1 MMHPSTN
8 GQLCDRAR
16 QWASLR
22 VDDEISELEEALLD
36 AHLARCACCSA
47 FAEETG
53 RVAAALRSVAQ
64 ERPEAPV
71 VISIPRRRRRV
82 RVLGT
87 AVACTLALAAALAG
101 SLVGVADHASTP
113 TVQATKRTAMI
124 ASAEPAIE
132 LRVLRRPGLQSSHP
146 IPHNRVMVGDVG

>member
-1 MMHPSTN
+1 MMRPSTH

-22 VDDEISELEEALLD
+22 LDGEISELEEALLD
-36 AHLARCACCSA
+36 AHLARCARCSA
-47 FAEETG
+47 FAEETSG
-53 RVAAALRSVAQ
+53 VAAALRSVAPV
-64 ERPEAPV
+64 RPEAPV
-71 VISIPRRRRRV
+71 VIAIPRRRRAGL
-82 RVLGT
+82 LGT
-87 AVACTLALAAALAG
+87 AVACALALAAALAG

-146 IPHNRVMVGDVG
+146 IPHNRVMVGEVG